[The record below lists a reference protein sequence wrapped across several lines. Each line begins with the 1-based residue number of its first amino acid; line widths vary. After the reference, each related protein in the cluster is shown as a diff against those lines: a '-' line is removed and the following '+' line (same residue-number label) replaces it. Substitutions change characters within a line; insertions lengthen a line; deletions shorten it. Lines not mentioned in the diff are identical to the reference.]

1 MCVRRCSEDSVGV
14 NLIEF
19 LYIRTLVCEGAKLL
33 SARHSGLL
41 AISYEKK
48 WHIFLSI
55 RNLLFL
61 AKATSEAVFTSGD
74 ILSAKFSSRL

>member
-41 AISYEKK
+41 GIFHECKLHIFQNRSGSYDIIVFGTVQSRAALVTISY
-48 WHIFLSI
+48 INNF
-55 RNLLFL
+55 
-61 AKATSEAVFTSGD
+61 
-74 ILSAKFSSRL
+74 

>member
-41 AISYEKK
+41 GISYEKK
-48 WHIFLSI
+48 WHIFSKPRGPL
-55 RNLLFL
+55 
-61 AKATSEAVFTSGD
+61 KAHLDNFEV
-74 ILSAKFSSRL
+74 SRAALVTISYINNF